1 MQLFQDKLNVLQKNR
16 SNLFNWRGQFTPQF
30 VEYVLTEFTKRGDLV
45 VDPFSGSG
53 TVLQEAAKLDLK
65 AAGFEINP
73 AAYAMSKFFTFCN
86 TPYADRFEYCNNF
99 ELKLNFHLS
108 QLNGQK
114 VYNENVDYRLAYA
127 NLLSFAETFNQTLS
141 DKKERI
147 LLLNLL
153 FQSEKDKGLSLKESA
168 FKSFQYIKNAVL
180 GLPYSEQTINA
191 YLKDSRCVSEELV
204 DEVDLIFTSPPYIN
218 VFNYHQNFRAII
230 ETFHFD
236 ILRVAHSEFGSNRKN
251 RGNRFKTVVQ
261 YCLDMELAIRNFWIA
276 LKPNAKIILVL
287 GRESNVRG
295 TPFYNGQMIIEILQ
309 ATGGFAEIKTL
320 ERQFVNKFGNNIKE
334 DIIIATKSNTLL
346 PNLRGREI
354 ALKHLE
360 NSLRMT
366 ENGVH
371 SDISDAIVN
380 IGEVNPS
387 PIFNSKSIIVNG

>member
-1 MQLFQDKLNVLQKNR
+1 
-16 SNLFNWRGQFTPQF
+16 
-30 VEYVLTEFTKRGDLV
+30 
-45 VDPFSGSG
+45 
-53 TVLQEAAKLDLK
+53 
-65 AAGFEINP
+65 
-73 AAYAMSKFFTFCN
+73 
-86 TPYADRFEYCNNF
+86 
-99 ELKLNFHLS
+99 
-108 QLNGQK
+108 
-114 VYNENVDYRLAYA
+114 
-127 NLLSFAETFNQTLS
+127 
-141 DKKERI
+141 
-147 LLLNLL
+147 
-153 FQSEKDKGLSLKESA
+153 
-168 FKSFQYIKNAVL
+168 
-180 GLPYSEQTINA
+180 
-191 YLKDSRCVSEELV
+191 
-204 DEVDLIFTSPPYIN
+204 
-218 VFNYHQNFRAII
+218 
-230 ETFHFD
+230 
-236 ILRVAHSEFGSNRKN
+236 
-251 RGNRFKTVVQ
+251 
-261 YCLDMELAIRNFWIA
+261 MELAIRNFWIA